1 MGVGYLPGLET
12 WKQTFGET
20 CLLLLVSLTEHW
32 WLHFYFISLFSPS
45 QFSYFYSSLYC
56 STNPIYHREA
66 TFNLMK
72 HIVDPVAS
80 FPKTSGGY
88 PGVLRWCPKPPKWH
102 LGFCE
107 TYAALPLQSH
117 SCPLSLSWLISQ
129 ITISRI
135 LQPFGHISTSWNFQG
150 LAQKSHCPWNFSS
163 PPIKINIY
171 HLSILI
177 ARRTTSL

>member
-1 MGVGYLPGLET
+1 MTYELDTVYLRIKSP
-12 WKQTFGET
+12 FV
-20 CLLLLVSLTEHW
+20 LVPEPKMKRSLSRKYHHVFAACSSYSWQERPRHS
-32 WLHFYFISLFSPS
+32 LSLFIN
-45 QFSYFYSSLYC
+45 LY
-56 STNPIYHREA
+56 
-66 TFNLMK
+66 
-72 HIVDPVAS
+72 
-80 FPKTSGGY
+80 
-88 PGVLRWCPKPPKWH
+88 PKPPKWH